1 MGTPAIA
8 CPALE
13 ALLRDPSVSV
23 VGVITQPIR
32 PSGRGRR
39 LVPSPVYQI
48 ATQYQVPVWTP
59 NRASLLSVC
68 EGSGATIIFVMA
80 YGRLLPPD
88 LLAMFPCVNAHASLL
103 PRYRGAS
110 PIQSALLN
118 GDTQTGITY
127 IQMTEGLDEGP
138 MIAAYPIPIM
148 PNDHAGSL
156 SNRLAQTVVDTLI
169 PTLKGY
175 LVNRNQVTAQPVGA
189 TYCHK
194 LTVGDRHLQPDG
206 MSAVEMLNRIRA
218 FSPDSG
224 AFVMHLGRPV
234 KILSA
239 TIENGHLIPL
249 WVRPDGK
256 KTMSYRDYLLG
267 NAPLF

>member
-138 MIAAYPIPIM
+138 VIAAYPIPIM

-249 WVRPDGK
+249 RVRPDGK